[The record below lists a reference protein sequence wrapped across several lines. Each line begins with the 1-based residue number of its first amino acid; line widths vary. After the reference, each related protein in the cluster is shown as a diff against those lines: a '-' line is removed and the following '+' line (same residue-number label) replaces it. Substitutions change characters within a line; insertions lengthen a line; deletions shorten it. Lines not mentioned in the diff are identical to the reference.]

1 MNIREIAKQA
11 GVSASTVSK
20 ILNKKDQAISEET
33 RQKVLAVVKENHYQP
48 SRLPVGA
55 AFAARSFLLGAV
67 LQKRQG
73 MDGFLETLLQAASRE
88 GYSVM
93 TRFAETPED
102 ERAGVQALLEYPLEG
117 MLLCGMPGDSGE
129 ILKLLGRTPWCMVD
143 FDRPPT
149 AQRLGFDYERLGYQ
163 AAEELL
169 EFKHRNILCMI
180 HGGSSNERQFVEG
193 CRKCLQAK
201 GLSLP
206 ESHVCRYDRD
216 GLESKRL
223 FENTGVLCFDTG
235 LAEVVYE
242 ACGRKNRRIPRYIS
256 VVSLAENE
264 PGGFLPKLT
273 TLHMPFGQ
281 LAEAACRKLVS
292 QIEKPG
298 GGEEEAQPLE
308 GVRCQGESVAYPLNA
323 MGKKIVVVGS
333 INMDTTIYLKD
344 FPQVGR
350 SALTN
355 TRLISPGGKGLNQA
369 VAVAKLDGQVSL
381 IGKVG
386 KDYEGSEIWDY
397 LQSNGVDPA
406 CVRRTSRDTTGHAY
420 ICVQEDGESGI
431 MVYKGAN
438 ALLTSQEVME
448 NASAF
453 DGAAYCLLQT
463 ELNIEVIKTAVQ
475 LAHKRGVK
483 ILLKPAAVDELDDE
497 IYQMTDILM
506 PNEKESARLCPGKA
520 TCEEQAALFLERGV
534 GQVIITRGSKGCYWS
549 DGAQSQ
555 AFPAEEFDVVD
566 TTGAADAFA
575 AALAVFLAK
584 GMDIRACIRRATLA
598 AGFSTTKWGA
608 ADALIDWD
616 TLEFLCTTRK

>member
-20 ILNKKDQAISEET
+20 VLNKKDQAISEET
-33 RQKVLAVVKENHYQP
+33 RQKVLAVVKENHYLP

-55 AFAARSFLLGAV
+55 AFPARSFLLGAV

-73 MDGFLETLLQAASRE
+73 FDIFLETLLQVASRE

-93 TRFAETPED
+93 TRFAETYEE
-102 ERAGVQALLEYPLEG
+102 ERASIQALLEYPLEG
-117 MLLCGMPGDSGE
+117 MLLCGTSGDSGDFSE
-129 ILKLLGRTPWCMVD
+129 LLGNTPYGIVD

-149 AQRLGFDYERLGYQ
+149 ARRFGFDYECLGYQ

-169 EFKHRNILCMI
+169 EYKHRNIFCMI
-180 HGGSSNERQFVEG
+180 HGGSLNERQFVEG

-206 ESHVCRYDRD
+206 ESRVCFYDRD

-223 FENTGVLCFDTG
+223 FENTGVLCFDTE
-235 LAEVVYE
+235 LAEAVYD
-242 ACGRKNRRIPRYIS
+242 ACGRKNRRIPRCLS
-256 VVSLAENE
+256 VVSLAGNE

-273 TLHMPFGQ
+273 ALKMPFAQ
-281 LAEAACRKLVS
+281 LAEVACRRLVS
-292 QIEKPG
+292 QIERPG
-298 GGEEEAQPLE
+298 RTEEEKLLR
-308 GVRCQGESVAYPLNA
+308 GIRCPGESVAFPLNS

-369 VAVAKLDGQVSL
+369 VGVAKLEGQVLL

-397 LQSNGVDPA
+397 LQSNGVDSGY
-406 CVRRTSRDTTGHAY
+406 VRRTSQDSTGHAY

-453 DGAAYCLLQT
+453 EGAAYCLLQT
-463 ELNIEVIKTAVQ
+463 ELNMDVIRTTVH

-483 ILLKPAAVDELDDE
+483 IILKPAAVDELDEE
-497 IYQMTDILM
+497 IYQMTDIFM
-506 PNEKESARLCPGKA
+506 PNEKESARLCPGLE
-520 TCEEQAALFLERGV
+520 TCEEQADLFLERGV

-549 DGAQSQ
+549 DGTQSQ
-555 AFPAEEFDVVD
+555 AFRAEEFDVVD

-584 GMDIRACIRRATLA
+584 GMDIRESIRRATVA
-598 AGFSTTKWGA
+598 AGFSTTKWGVS
-608 ADALIDWD
+608 DALIDWD
-616 TLEFLCTTRK
+616 TLEFLCTARK